1 VVEVDTVLV
10 PVNTAEVDRL
20 DTTVDRKA
28 AREAGGSEVDG
39 SRRKDVVV
47 EDMDKRIHVASC
59 HLGRQGLQEECCAGR
74 ES

>member
-1 VVEVDTVLV
+1 MVEVDTVLV
-10 PVNTAEVDRL
+10 PVNMAEVDRL

-39 SRRKDVVV
+39 SRRMDAVV
-47 EDMDKRIHVASC
+47 EGMDKRIHVASC
-59 HLGRQGLQEECCAGR
+59 HLGRRGLQEGYCADR